1 MARILLVD
9 DEKDSRFVI
18 AETLRRLTDH
28 RVDEVGGGS
37 AALEAAAAEDYDLV
51 VLDVHMPDMDGFETC
66 RRLRA
71 SERTRTLPIIFLT
84 ADHDLA
90 KRLKGLDLGADDYVE
105 QPVSHHELVAR
116 IRSVLRVKAL
126 TEEIDRHTSEME
138 RRVRERTGDVEELRA
153 ERDILRE
160 TFDVFEEGLC
170 LMGADGA
177 LEVANATGTRLFATA
192 LRDEL
197 LAAARAAVE
206 RGATA
211 DRSLSLEGRA
221 YAVRA
226 YPVSGKRAVL
236 YVRDTTDERER
247 EIRRLQAE
255 KLASIGMLAAGVAH
269 EINNPAAFVLANI
282 EALGGHMR
290 LLEEKIREL
299 PERAVA
305 RLGLH
310 DALFEATAI
319 LQESKEGMARI
330 HRIVRDLGSF
340 SHADD
345 DTTAYTN
352 VNVAVDSA
360 LTMLRNELKYRAHV
374 ERDLVA
380 TRAVRGN
387 TARLGQV
394 FLNIVLNAAQALDEA
409 ALRRNVVGVR
419 SFDDGESVV
428 VEISD
433 NGPGIPEDVLP
444 RIFESFFTTKPRG
457 IGTGLGLPISLGIV
471 RSLGGDITVRSRE
484 GQGATFRVRL
494 PAVDAAAPLVTPPS
508 EITPSPR
515 EYPRR
520 RILAVDDEALLLKA
534 YRRMLSDVHD
544 VVTALGAHEAL
555 RTLERDGAF
564 DVVLCDLQMPEMSG
578 MDLHNAVQVR
588 FPSLAD
594 RFVFVTGGAFSIDA
608 KRFLEESV
616 CAVIQKPFRVEDLL
630 ALVDR
635 KARDPSGSRRS
646 SSSGSVPMFH
656 S

>member
-1 MARILLVD
+1 VARIEPRKDGMARILLVD
-9 DEKDSRFVI
+9 DDRDARFAVGE
-18 AETLRRLTDH
+18 ALRRLTDH
-28 RVDEVGGGS
+28 RVDEVDSGR
-37 AALEAAAAEDYDLV
+37 AALQAAGEGEYDLV
-51 VLDVHMPDMDGFETC
+51 ILDVQMPGMDGFEVY

-71 SERTRTLPIIFLT
+71 LDKTRMTPVLFLT
-84 ADHDLA
+84 CDRDVAN
-90 KRLKGLDLGADDYVE
+90 RLKGLDLGADDYLE
-105 QPVSHHELVAR
+105 QPVSNHELVAR
-116 IRSVLRVKAL
+116 VRSVLRSKAL
-126 TEEIDRHTSEME
+126 T
-138 RRVRERTGDVEELRA
+138 ELRA

-170 LMGADGA
+170 LVGADGE
-177 LEVANATGTRLFATA
+177 LEVANATVTRLYGTA
-192 LRDEL
+192 LREDL
-197 LAAARAAVE
+197 IAATREAVE

-211 DRSLSLEGRA
+211 DRTLSLEGRA

-226 YPVSGKRAVL
+226 YPVSGRRAVL

-290 LLEEKIREL
+290 LLEEKIRDL
-299 PERAVA
+299 PEGTGPQ
-305 RLGLH
+305 LGLH
-310 DALFEATAI
+310 DVLFEAAAI

-340 SHADD
+340 SHADE
-345 DTTAYTN
+345 DTSAPTN

-360 LTMLRNELKYRAHV
+360 LTMLRNELKYRARV
-374 ERDLVA
+374 ERDLRA

-394 FLNIVLNAAQALDEA
+394 FLNIVLNAAQALNEA
-409 ALRRNVVGVR
+409 AVRRNIVSVR
-419 SFDDGESVV
+419 SYDDGRFVV
-428 VEISD
+428 VEVAD
-433 NGPGIPEDVLP
+433 NGPGIPAEVLP

-471 RSLGGDITVRSRE
+471 RSLGGDITVKST
-484 GQGATFRVRL
+484 QGRGSMFRVRL
-494 PAVDAAAPLVTPPS
+494 PAVDVAAPLVTQPS
-508 EITPSPR
+508 DVTPQPR
-515 EYPRR
+515 DYPRR

-534 YRRMLSDVHD
+534 YRRMLADMHE
-544 VVTALGAHEAL
+544 VVTALGGAEAL
-555 RTLERDGAF
+555 RTLENDAAY
-564 DVVLCDLQMPEMSG
+564 DVILCDLQMPEMSG
-578 MDLHNAVQVR
+578 MDLHTAVQGR

-635 KARDPSGSRRS
+635 KARDPGNSGRRT
-646 SSSGSVPMFH
+646 SSGSLPML